1 MKTKCTTL
9 CYIEKDG
16 AYLMLHRTK
25 KLHDINAGKWI
36 GVGGHIEA
44 DETPEECVRR
54 ETREETGL
62 TLTALTFRGVIHFI
76 CPDETEEMFVYTSDK
91 FSGELRE
98 CAEGEL
104 SWVSKEKVE
113 ELDLWEGDRIFLPL
127 LMRDNSFFSFALS
140 YDADGNLLS
149 NPLEREPIEPGKKP
163 ADRKELVI
171 LQEKDAVAH
180 YAGQLKAFGK
190 RALIVTG
197 AHSAKE
203 SGALSD
209 IEAALDANGIH
220 HVVFEEVEQ
229 NPSTDTIMR
238 AREMGIMS
246 RADFVI
252 GIGGGSPLDAAKAV
266 ALMIYNHDQEKEYLY
281 ESRHEARSL
290 PVVAIPT
297 TCGTGSEATGVAVL
311 TRKERRTKSSIPY
324 KIYPGL
330 ALIDGKYLKTAP
342 LEIIG
347 NTAIDAL
354 SHLLESYF
362 NSNATELSCAYV
374 LQGLSIWRRV
384 KDVILGRREM
394 TEKDREDLMTA
405 STLAGMAIA
414 ITGTCLPHALSY
426 TLTVIG
432 DIPHG
437 RAVGFF
443 LSRFLREAGDEG
455 LMLARA
461 AGFFDLEELEGY
473 YHAVCKPGSIERE
486 IRLQAV
492 EAVAVNPGKLSMAP
506 FPADR
511 ELLMRIA
518 GLDQS

>member
-16 AYLMLHRTK
+16 AYLMMHRTK

-36 GVGGHIEA
+36 GVGGHIEE

-62 TLTALTFRGVIHFI
+62 TLTALAFRGVIHFI

-91 FSGELRE
+91 FSGELKE
-98 CAEGEL
+98 CDEGEL

-127 LMRDNSFFSFALS
+127 LRKDNAFFSFALS
-140 YDADGNLLS
+140 YDADGKLLS
-149 NPLEREPIEPGKKP
+149 NPLVREPIVPGKKP
-163 ADRKELVI
+163 ADRKEMVI
-171 LQEKDAVAH
+171 LQEKGAVAH
-180 YAGQLKAFGK
+180 YSEQLKAFGK

-197 AHSAKE
+197 VHSAKE
-203 SGALSD
+203 SGALAD

-220 HVVFEEVEQ
+220 HVVFSEVEQ

-238 AREMGIMS
+238 AREMGVMS
-246 RADFVI
+246 QADFVI

-266 ALMIYNHDQEKEYLY
+266 ALMIYHHDQEKEYLY
-281 ESRHEARSL
+281 ESRHDEHAL
-290 PVVAIPT
+290 PVVAVPT

-330 ALIDGKYLKTAP
+330 ALVDGSYLKTAS

-384 KDVILGRREM
+384 KDAILGRREM

-426 TLTVIG
+426 TLTMIG

-437 RAVGFF
+437 KAVGFF
-443 LSRFLREAGDEG
+443 LSRFLGEAGDEG

-492 EAVAVNPGKLSMAP
+492 EAVAVNPGKLSRAP

-511 ELLMRIA
+511 ALLMRIA
-518 GLDQS
+518 GLDR